1 MFALAIATGLAGCT
15 TTTGGMAAPDQ
26 ASSAPEAPAAMACK
40 AEPAQYHIGHDATQA
55 MGAAILKDA
64 GARTLRWGPP
74 NSAWTMDY
82 REDRVNVRYDEKM
95 KITEITCG

>member
-1 MFALAIATGLAGCT
+1 MHKLLLPIVSLGLASCAGYDD
-15 TTTGGMAAPDQ
+15 MA
-26 ASSAPEAPAAMACK
+26 SAPTPVEIDYICDAAA
-40 AEPAQYHIGHDATQA
+40 AQGHIGHDATQA
-55 MGAAILKDA
+55 MGAAIQKDS

-82 REDRVNVRYDEKM
+82 RKDRVNVRYDDGM